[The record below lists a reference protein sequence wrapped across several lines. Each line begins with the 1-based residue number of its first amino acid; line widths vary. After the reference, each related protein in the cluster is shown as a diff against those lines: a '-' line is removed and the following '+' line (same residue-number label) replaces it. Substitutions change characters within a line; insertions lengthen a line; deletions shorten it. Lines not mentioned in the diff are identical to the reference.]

1 MTNLVPQNVE
11 LKEIIMANNLKN
23 LGNKTEYVYN
33 YTPEVLEAIDNKNFD
48 RDYFIKLIC
57 EEFTCV
63 CPITHQP
70 DFATIIINYIP
81 DKKLVESKSLKL
93 YLTSFRNFGTFH
105 EEVINTIAND
115 LIKLLSPRYL
125 EVIGE
130 FSVRGGISIT
140 PFVNFGEGKFESLAK
155 RRLESHF

>member
-1 MTNLVPQNVE
+1 MSNQ
-11 LKEIIMANNLKN
+11 LKN
-23 LGNKTEYVYN
+23 LGNETNYVYN
-33 YTPEVLEAIDNKNFD
+33 YTPEVLEAIDNKNFE
-48 RDYFIKLIC
+48 RDYFVKLVC

-105 EEVINTIAND
+105 EDVVNTIASD
-115 LIKLLSPRYL
+115 LIKLLDPRRWNIDKTL
-125 EVIGE
+125 CKLW
-130 FSVRGGISIT
+130 FR
-140 PFVNFGEGKFESLAK
+140 
-155 RRLESHF
+155 

>member
-1 MTNLVPQNVE
+1 M
-11 LKEIIMANNLKN
+11 LKN
-23 LGNKTEYVYN
+23 LGNETNYVYD
-33 YTPEVLEAIDNKNFD
+33 YTPDVLEAIENKNYE
-48 RDYFIKLIC
+48 RDFFVKLTC
-57 EEFTCV
+57 DEFTCV

-105 EEVINTIAND
+105 EDVVNIIASD
-115 LIKLLSPRYL
+115 LIKLLKPRYL
-125 EVIGE
+125 EVTGD

-140 PFVNFGEGKFESLAK
+140 PYVNFGVGKFEQLAAQ
-155 RRLESHF
+155 RLESHI